1 MRVEDRN
8 LQWFRWQDKLF
19 VELGLVFGTR
29 SRTDIY
35 DIVAKVVL
43 AIILALSQFPQVMV
57 CQYLLNMGAAELTGL
72 MALHVFR
79 ELYWKVAKNFF
90 TDAAVGVGHNSVAG
104 L

>member
-43 AIILALSQFPQVMV
+43 VLNWQQVFVDLSI
-57 CQYLLNMGAAELTGL
+57 
-72 MALHVFR
+72 
-79 ELYWKVAKNFF
+79 
-90 TDAAVGVGHNSVAG
+90 S
-104 L
+104 